1 MPKTEPF
8 PIKLSDDPLWQRIY
22 QLLRTADYE
31 LAAEL
36 LATAQRESEQNGQ
49 AAQSAILAAAC
60 HICLTCHQCR
70 VGAEW
75 FWQAYQESS
84 GREQELNQQ
93 LSAIL
98 ELIGTRDT
106 LEVGTSVSA
115 SIVEASPSE
124 REIAEL
130 AAPHRLWKRIQG
142 LLGLRPGPQALEPER
157 KLLDISDETLTSI
170 PIEKVNISLA
180 PLLDDMAEMP
190 IASPVEEAEEALLAL
205 LSEKKTE
212 ILIQPPAEEVSSLL
226 VLPPEQPELLA
237 LSPMEEIETPL
248 VVLST
253 EIEPAIV
260 TPIQEVEV
268 QANSLIIEAEAAVT
282 PQVVKEEMV
291 EEQDLPALV
300 IYCLGSFRVFQDDQL
315 IRGWSSLKGQS
326 ILKYLILHK
335 GRPVAK
341 DVLMDVFWPDTDPG
355 DTRRNLHQAIYSL
368 RHTLRSGQGDLQPI
382 LFKNDCYL
390 LNPELVIWLDF
401 QEFEKHVQAGRR
413 LEIAEQPAQAMTEY
427 SIAEGLYQ
435 GDFLEEDLYED
446 WATLLRE
453 HLRNLYLDIANR
465 LSEHYIRQ
473 GEYAAVIALCQK
485 ILAKD
490 NCYEEAYRRLM
501 RCYLAQRQRHLAVRH
516 YQTCVQALKEELD
529 LPPSEDTVA
538 LYRRITSGA

>member
-1 MPKTEPF
+1 MSKTEPF
-8 PIKLSDDPLWQRIY
+8 PTKLSDNPLWQRTY
-22 QLLRTADYE
+22 QLLKTAEYE
-31 LAAEL
+31 LAGEL
-36 LATAQRESEQNGQ
+36 LFAAQRESEQNGQ
-49 AAQSAILAAAC
+49 VARSAILAAAC
-60 HICLTCHQCR
+60 RICLACRQCR
-70 VGAEW
+70 AGAEQ

-84 GREQELNQQ
+84 GREQELNKQ
-93 LSAIL
+93 LAAIL
-98 ELIGTRDT
+98 ELIGAGDT
-106 LEVGTSVSA
+106 LEVVASVSA
-115 SIVEASPSE
+115 SVGEASPSE
-124 REIAEL
+124 REAVEL
-130 AAPHRLWKRIQG
+130 AAPHRLWQRVQS
-142 LLGLRPGPQALEPER
+142 LLGLKPGPQALEPEW
-157 KLLDISDETLTSI
+157 KALLDVPGELPVSV
-170 PIEKVNISLA
+170 PIEKVNIPFV
-180 PLLDDMAEMP
+180 PLLDDKA
-190 IASPVEEAEEALLAL
+190 
-205 LSEKKTE
+205 
-212 ILIQPPAEEVSSLL
+212 
-226 VLPPEQPELLA
+226 
-237 LSPMEEIETPL
+237 ETPL
-248 VVLST
+248 VVLSA

-260 TPIQEVEV
+260 TPIQEVEI
-268 QANSLIIEAEAAVT
+268 QANSLIIEAEVAVI
-282 PQVVKEEMV
+282 PPVEKEEMV
-291 EEQDLPALV
+291 EERGLPALV
-300 IYCLGSFRVFQDDQL
+300 IYCLGPFRVFQNDEL

-326 ILKYLILHK
+326 ILKYLIMHE

-368 RHTLRSGQGDLQPI
+368 RHTLRGGQGDLQSI

-390 LNPELVIWLDF
+390 LNPELIIWLDF

-413 LEIAEQPAQAMTEY
+413 LEIAEQPAAAMAEY

-465 LSEHYIRQ
+465 LSEHYIQQ

-529 LPPSEDTVA
+529 LPPSEETVA